1 MEEGATLQW
10 RKSLQMYTG
19 SIVSRCAHLWNQTI
33 SQQTSNNFQ
42 IETKIDYYPI
52 GWNNLGR
59 TGDTRIMHWLQ
70 DEPAMAELKKYSTK
84 DNLR

>member
-52 GWNNLGR
+52 G
-59 TGDTRIMHWLQ
+59 
-70 DEPAMAELKKYSTK
+70 
-84 DNLR
+84 